1 MKKILQFLKI
11 NEGELK
17 PSFILFIHSFFL
29 VAVIITSKTARDAY
43 FLSRY
48 DKNLLPLMYVI
59 TAIIMWKGIG
69 YIQSRFK
76 NTSLLKQNYYLH
88 SIFAIGTLL
97 FTILNEG
104 IFVPI
109 LYLWVE
115 IITALMGM
123 KFWELATSIFNSR
136 QGKRLFGII
145 TTGGSIS
152 GVVTGMSISSI
163 IMYGSESLIL
173 ISSLAILFCILLI
186 YQLKEFVKQAPLKNK
201 KKEKESKPPT
211 YSQLYPLAK
220 HILWIVILTASL
232 STFIDY
238 QFKIE
243 IGQNLHSEQ
252 AMMNFFGQFYTIT
265 GIVSIIIQLF
275 LSGRILSF
283 FGISAGIGTYPILS
297 LCGSLFFLFVSPFM
311 VLIFIKGVDQVI
323 KPTLLSTTM
332 EIAWLPVSPKQK
344 KIVKPFFNN
353 TIKSLIQAITAVLII
368 GFSAFNLGNL
378 PIYFLIIFCS
388 IAFVMLIIKTKK
400 LYMDAVFNAIESRQ
414 LDSNELSFDLSNP
427 SIKET
432 ISNQLK
438 SDDTFTQLFA
448 LDIIKKN
455 NAHEWINELKELK
468 SSPEDRI
475 IQYLISEFGNIEDL
489 YSTNELVRIAEDNQ
503 SIVPTIIKYLSN
515 RENLKENQKAFFI
528 NHTNTMI
535 SIIAE
540 SRFNRLAKGE
550 SKYFELRDKIMSYDD
565 KELLL
570 KNIPSIYF
578 QDDKFIS
585 HLYES
590 SDEVKL
596 IGLEKIDES
605 TNSEFIEHILGI
617 FSDSPLKIDF
627 INSLAKLK
635 GEILFPRIESFIKNN
650 SRNSSKLLGVP
661 SLLIKIDNQNT
672 LEIFTQLFKTSD
684 IVLLNEIATNIS
696 QSNKPFDN
704 FLHRMDIITKSN
716 EISASIFQ
724 NFAFLVQDS
733 FIGKDEFI
741 MDYFHH
747 KGFTELECL
756 LRVSCLL
763 LDDAP
768 IDSYIH
774 SIKSHDSQVPFIIE
788 LLESELP
795 SEISKWLIPIIEI
808 ESELEKYELG
818 AKQLSLITELNQ
830 QCKTLYNSNDDWVQ
844 AIVSHLIALHEGKE
858 IQHDTIEWEKLE
870 PNLIADDIIE
880 FKRIKDKPIAGV
892 LKNYL
897 KFEEDETMFTILE
910 RITTLKK
917 IDLFQSIPSKV
928 LYHVS
933 QITEE
938 VEFMKD
944 EVIFEDREFGDFMMV
959 IAKGSVKIHK
969 GEKTIVELGDG
980 ACFGEMA
987 ILDGEPRSATATAL
1001 EDCILFKITQRDFS
1015 QVLSNQNE
1023 VMTGIIKILTKRLRE
1038 TTQKLY
1044 AN

>member
-1 MKKILQFLKI
+1 MKKILKFLKI

-29 VAVIITSKTARDAY
+29 VAVIITSKTARDSY

-69 YIQSRFK
+69 LIQSSFK
-76 NTSLLKQNYYLH
+76 NTPLIKQNYYLH
-88 SIFAIGTLL
+88 SFFALGTLL
-97 FTILNEG
+97 FTLFNQG

-145 TTGGSIS
+145 TTGGAIS

-163 IMYGSESLIL
+163 ILYGSESLIL
-173 ISSLAILFCILLI
+173 ISSLAILICIFLI
-186 YQLKEFVKQAPLKNK
+186 YQLRDFIVQPIQNVK
-201 KKEKESKPPT
+201 KKQKEDKSPT

-243 IGQNLHSEQ
+243 IGQNLQSEQ
-252 AMMNFFGQFYTIT
+252 EMMNFFGQFYTVT
-265 GIVSIIIQLF
+265 GIISIIVQLF

-283 FGISAGIGTYPILS
+283 FGISAGIGSYPILS
-297 LCGSLFFLFVSPFM
+297 LLGSFFFLIISPFM

-353 TIKSLIQAITAVLII
+353 TIKSFVQAITAILII
-368 GFSAFNLGNL
+368 GFSAFNLGNF
-378 PIYFLIIFCS
+378 PVYILITCCS
-388 IAFVMLIIKTKK
+388 IAFVFHIIKTKK

-427 SIKET
+427 TIKET
-432 ISNQLK
+432 VSNQLK
-438 SDDTFTQLFA
+438 SDDVFTQLFA

-455 NAHEWINELKELK
+455 DAREWLNELKELK
-468 SSPEDRI
+468 YSPEDKI
-475 IQYLISEFGNIEDL
+475 IQYLISEFGDIEEL
-489 YSTNELVRIAEDNQ
+489 YSTNELVQLAEDNNDLAP
-503 SIVPTIIKYLSN
+503 SIIKSLSL
-515 RENLKENQKAFFI
+515 RGELADSQKMYFL
-528 NHTNTMI
+528 NHPNSMV

-540 SRFNRLAKGE
+540 SLLHEININDSNFND
-550 SKYFELRDKIMSYDD
+550 LRDRIINFDD
-565 KELLL
+565 KEFLLSF
-570 KNIPSIYF
+570 IPNSYF
-578 QDDKFIS
+578 KDEKLIS
-585 HLYES
+585 HLFES
-590 SDEVKL
+590 SDKIKL
-596 IGLEKIDES
+596 IGLEKMDDAI
-605 TNSEFIEHILGI
+605 NPQFIHHILDI
-617 FSDSPLKIDF
+617 FSNSPLKIDF
-627 INSLAKLK
+627 IYSLSKLNK
-635 GEILFPRIESFIKNN
+635 DVLIEAIKSFVKNN
-650 SRNSSKLLGVP
+650 SNDSGKMMGIP
-661 SLLIKIDNQNT
+661 SLLIKIDNRNT
-672 LEIFTQLFKTSD
+672 LGIFTELFKTSD
-684 IVLLNEIATNIS
+684 VVLLNEIAINIS
-696 QSNKPFDN
+696 QSSKSVNS
-704 FLHRMDIITKSN
+704 FLNRIDIVSKSN

-724 NFAFLVQDS
+724 NYAFLVQDS
-733 FIGKDEFI
+733 FVGKDEFI
-741 MDYFHH
+741 IDHFHH

-756 LRVSCLL
+756 LRVSGLL
-763 LDDAP
+763 LDNAP

-774 SIKSHDSQVPFIIE
+774 SIKTHDSQVPFIIE

-795 SEISKWLIPIIEI
+795 TEVSKWVVPIIEI
-808 ESELEKYELG
+808 DSELEKYELG
-818 AKQLSLITELNQ
+818 AKQLPLITELNQ
-830 QCKTLYNSNDDWVQ
+830 QCRTLYNSDDDWVQ
-844 AIVSHLIALHEGKE
+844 AIISHLIALHEGKE
-858 IQHDTIEWEKLE
+858 IQYDSIEWEKLK
-870 PNLIADDIIE
+870 PNLIADDVIE

-897 KFEEDETMFTILE
+897 KFEEDETMYTILE

-944 EVIFEDREFGDFMMV
+944 EVIFEDGEFGDYMMV
-959 IAKGSVKIHK
+959 IAKGSVNIHK
-969 GEKTIVELGDG
+969 GEKSIVDLSNG